1 MKNNSKYTA
10 SEALQYIDGIHKK
23 RFYEMMN
30 SGEISYTL
38 ETWGNKTRR
47 IIEASELI
55 RVFGNKFILETK
67 PKTVSETINKPPSPT
82 ETNSRNDNLSS
93 EIVEFLKNQ
102 LEHERNERKL
112 EREESLERE
121 KYLRSQNEKLTD
133 AINKQ
138 TLLLE
143 DMRHKSNKPKE
154 AEPRKKF
161 LGIF

>member
-1 MKNNSKYTA
+1 
-10 SEALQYIDGIHKK
+10 
-23 RFYEMMN
+23 MN

-82 ETNSRNDNLSS
+82 ETNSRNENLSS

-102 LEHERNERKL
+102 LEHERTERKL

-143 DMRHKSNKPKE
+143 DLRYKSDKPKE
-154 AEPRKKF
+154 TQPRKKF